1 MMRRVT
7 IVTARTWV
15 HTCYKHEGA
24 RVINGVFGSADVDVA
39 IFQRLTQNFQGGFVE
54 LWQFVTEEH
63 AIMGKRYFAGLW
75 RGSSTYQ
82 CYLRDGMVRRSERAL
97 GNEGYVLG

>member
-1 MMRRVT
+1 MRRVT

-15 HTCYKHEGA
+15 HACYKHEGA
-24 RVINGVFGSADVDVA
+24 RIIDGVFGSADVDVA
-39 IFQRLTQNFQGGFVE
+39 VFQRLAQNFQGGFVE

-63 AIMGKRYFAGLW
+63 AIMGKRYFSGLW

-82 CYLRDGMVRRSERAL
+82 CYLRDGTVRRSERAL
-97 GNEGYVLG
+97 GNEGYVLA